1 MALSNL
7 DLSDIAK
14 EFAVA
19 KSDQADDKAAI
30 PNIQEQITK
39 KDEQTARIYTLY
51 NNAHVERV
59 TPYEVERR
67 WLDGTTYAVI
77 TQSQIE
83 TFGADG
89 RVAYFFPVS
98 WTKSNP
104 QLQANGNGNPQTSS
118 TNSESFVLNTSLTNQ
133 GLIAT
138 VNILKNGIS
147 GAGGTT
153 TTQNPIHDIPAG
165 AVTGL
170 QLDVVSTTN
179 FNVNDLV
186 FINKGSSSGIYTIT
200 AKDSSHLT
208 IDSLIPSSV
217 GFTGTGSTIKNSVV
231 GFTNSERNTLISST
245 YQGILTQLTNRIKTT
260 AALWDTALANQ
271 LVQLNIN
278 IDEPAQITA
287 AKSAITTA
295 RTAYSTW
302 FALADTGA
310 SGKFV
315 DTSLNNLATAYNARN
330 SGIATRVGQITAGL
344 GSVSQD
350 AEGVFSGGG
359 NYLQRYKC
367 LGFLINT
374 ANGPIYQANGLKAA
388 KTNFEDKVK
397 STADKLAT
405 FSNLVRYGAGTKDPV
420 GSTLIIDGAS
430 QFAPSDAVIL
440 TANDLASIECT
451 IVSISGNSVVLSA
464 TIPKAYTKATKVGI
478 IKRV

>member
-19 KSDQADDKAAI
+19 KSDQTDDKAAI
-30 PNIQEQITK
+30 PNIQEQVTK
-39 KDEQTARIYTLY
+39 KDEQTARIYILY
-51 NNAHVERV
+51 NNAHIERV

-67 WLDGTTYAVI
+67 WLDGTTYATI

-104 QLQANGNGNPQTSS
+104 QLQANGNGNPQTSN
-118 TNSESFVLNTSLTNQ
+118 TNSESFVLNASLENQ
-133 GLIAT
+133 GLISQIDLLRNGQAGAASRVLDLAYSPGAT
-138 VNILKNGIS
+138 SIELTLSSSFTNGKVLYIAGS
-147 GAGGTT
+147 GTSALVRITGIAGTT
-153 TTQNPIHDIPAG
+153 ISISEIIAPA
-165 AVTGL
+165 
-170 QLDVVSTTN
+170 
-179 FNVNDLV
+179 
-186 FINKGSSSGIYTIT
+186 
-200 AKDSSHLT
+200 
-208 IDSLIPSSV
+208 
-217 GFTGTGSTIKNSVV
+217 STIAIGGSVV
-231 GFTNSERNTLISST
+231 ENIPGFTNGERNTLTSGS
-245 YQGILTQLTNRIKTT
+245 YQRILTQLTNRIKTT

-271 LVQLNIN
+271 ITQLKIN
-278 IDEPAQITA
+278 IDEPAQVTA
-287 AKSAITTA
+287 AKTSATNA

-302 FALADTGA
+302 FALTDTGA

-315 DTSLNNLATAYNARN
+315 DTSLNNLATSYNSRN

-359 NYLQRYKC
+359 NYLQRHKC

-405 FSNLVRYGAGTKDPV
+405 FSNLVRYAGATKDPV
-420 GSTLIIDGAS
+420 GSTLIVDGAS

-451 IVSISGNSVVLSA
+451 IVSISGSSIVLSA